1 MNKLC
6 ESYMPDTG
14 EIHNK
19 KKANRKVA
27 LNVGQKRI
35 AFSQEVR
42 MQIDISRLF
51 TQVIPV
57 SSEPKQLY
65 IIINLYENQWM

>member
-14 EIHNK
+14 EFHNK
-19 KKANRKVA
+19 KKTNRKVA
-27 LNVGQKRI
+27 LIVGQKRI

-42 MQIDISRLF
+42 IPIDKGLWF
-51 TQVIPV
+51 NQTIPV

-65 IIINLYENQWM
+65 IIMSLYES

>member
-1 MNKLC
+1 MNQLC

-19 KKANRKVA
+19 KDKQKSC
-27 LNVGQKRI
+27 LTVGQKRI

-42 MQIDISRLF
+42 IQIDKGLWF
-51 TQVIPV
+51 TQIIPV

-65 IIINLYENQWM
+65 RICMK

>member
-14 EIHNK
+14 EIHIK
-19 KKANRKVA
+19 KTNRKVA
-27 LNVGQKRI
+27 LIVGQKRI

-42 MQIDISRLF
+42 IPIDKGLWF
-51 TQVIPV
+51 NQTIPV
-57 SSEPKQLY
+57 SSEP
-65 IIINLYENQWM
+65 NLYESQGEWIN

>member
-14 EIHNK
+14 EIYNK
-19 KKANRKVA
+19 KDKLKSC
-27 LNVGQKRI
+27 LTVGQKSI

-42 MQIDISRLF
+42 IPIDKGLWF
-51 TQVIPV
+51 TQVIPA
-57 SSEPKQLY
+57 SSETKQLY
-65 IIINLYENQWM
+65 IIMNLYES